1 MTAADAFESEFGLT
15 LCTPSELPPEVEGRV
30 ENWRPGGITTLAR
43 SLALIPANRDTVL
56 RAVRGTRVCVV
67 RDLEFVG
74 VPHDATATEFFSDPV
89 TELVSLDLHIFDPAR
104 WEHDLGVPLLAACL
118 VEELGHIFDGRL
130 ERSAFWELSSAGTAW
145 LDVEFSASGVLRP
158 FAIPNRRASSDM
170 AYVIEEDWASALMWY
185 VFRSSA
191 LRAISPARYRFMR
204 QVFSVPLPL
213 RPK

>member
-15 LCTPSELPPEVEGRV
+15 LSTPSELPPEVEGRV

-104 WEHDLGVPLLAACL
+104 WEHDLGGAFARRVPSRGAWAYIRWAFGAFGILGIVVCGNRLA
-118 VEELGHIFDGRL
+118 GR
-130 ERSAFWELSSAGTAW
+130 
-145 LDVEFSASGVLRP
+145 GV
-158 FAIPNRRASSDM
+158 FG
-170 AYVIEEDWASALMWY
+170 
-185 VFRSSA
+185 FRGAPSIRDSKPEG
-191 LRAISPARYRFMR
+191 LKRYGVRY
-204 QVFSVPLPL
+204 
-213 RPK
+213 